1 MVNNVLIHLFKKL
14 NTPKLRLLSTLF
26 WCVFSVSEN
35 IYAQEINLSYKIKQ
49 YQLHISQ
56 AMYYSSENQ
65 NDSANREI
73 LLANSFMP
81 IHQWHK
87 KELTYLLKRKFDE
100 RIFSILVRLEF
111 LNRGFSSSYSD
122 SSYLNK
128 INKKSKKR
136 IERNIDKWKLD
147 YLKKRDY
154 FLIKKIAEIESIDQF
169 VRNIDVQE
177 GFSCQD
183 SCNSLKK
190 KLIRYADSAYS
201 KKQLINILNSN
212 DLKVEKFG
220 DSYLNFLVLIR
231 HILNR
236 NEKDS
241 NIAIIYSNFCKSALT
256 NFFITPD
263 YYANLMDYCFNYYI
277 DKDGKRRPTGT
288 YGEYMNYNG
297 TPYIDNPETID
308 IKREEIGLLPLYSK
322 YKDTNYLPKNY
333 IDLIK
338 K

>member
-1 MVNNVLIHLFKKL
+1 M
-14 NTPKLRLLSTLF
+14 
-26 WCVFSVSEN
+26 
-35 IYAQEINLSYKIKQ
+35 
-49 YQLHISQ
+49 
-56 AMYYSSENQ
+56 
-65 NDSANREI
+65 
-73 LLANSFMP
+73 
-81 IHQWHK
+81 
-87 KELTYLLKRKFDE
+87 
-100 RIFSILVRLEF
+100 
-111 LNRGFSSSYSD
+111 
-122 SSYLNK
+122 
-128 INKKSKKR
+128 
-136 IERNIDKWKLD
+136 
-147 YLKKRDY
+147 
-154 FLIKKIAEIESIDQF
+154 
-169 VRNIDVQE
+169 
-177 GFSCQD
+177 
-183 SCNSLKK
+183 
-190 KLIRYADSAYS
+190 
-201 KKQLINILNSN
+201 
-212 DLKVEKFG
+212 KVEKFG